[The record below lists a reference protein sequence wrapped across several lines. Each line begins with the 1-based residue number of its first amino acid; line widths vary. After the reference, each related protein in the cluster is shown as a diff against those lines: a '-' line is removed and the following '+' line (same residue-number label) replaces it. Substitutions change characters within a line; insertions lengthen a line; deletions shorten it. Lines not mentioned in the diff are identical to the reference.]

1 MNTLL
6 LDKVEWIERPI
17 NPLEIYLVYSSFFFI
32 FLFFLT
38 LLKLADN
45 EAPTSFCHSPA
56 ALNNWKI
63 RKGKKTV
70 TLN

>member
-6 LDKVEWIERPI
+6 LDKVELIEQPI
-17 NPLEIYLVYSSFFFI
+17 NPLEIYLVYSSFF
-32 FLFFLT
+32 FFLT

-63 RKGKKTV
+63 RKGKKK
-70 TLN
+70 L

>member
-6 LDKVEWIERPI
+6 LDKVEWIERSI

-32 FLFFLT
+32 IIFFLT

-63 RKGKKTV
+63 RKGKKK
-70 TLN
+70 L